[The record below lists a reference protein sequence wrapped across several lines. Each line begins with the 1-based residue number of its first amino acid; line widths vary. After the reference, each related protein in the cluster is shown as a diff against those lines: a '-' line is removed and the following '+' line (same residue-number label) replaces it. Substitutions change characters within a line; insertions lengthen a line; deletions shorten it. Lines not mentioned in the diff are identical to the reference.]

1 MRDEEDREILLGA
14 QLRDDLV
21 EECQSALINARDG
34 LIEEEQ
40 VWDGVEREREENAL
54 QFSARECAEAAV
66 DEVLRPHARKALR
79 GTCTI
84 ATCGAEP
91 DGARRD
97 ARHKEIHDGGRC
109 AHVEAEVLRD
119 VADDG
124 AAGMAPLGVDE
135 ADVSRVRHL
144 AEDGAQEG

>member
-1 MRDEEDREILLGA
+1 MRDEEDREVLLGA
-14 QLRDDLV
+14 QFRDDLV
-21 EECQSALINARDG
+21 EQCQSTLIDARDR

-40 VWDGVEREREENAL
+40 VRDGVECEREENAL
-54 QFSARECAEAAV
+54 QFSPRECAETAV
-66 DEVLRPHARKALR
+66 DEVICPHACKALR

-84 ATCGAEP
+84 GTCRAEP
-91 DGARRD
+91 DGARCD
-97 ARHKEIHDGGRC
+97 ARHKEIHDGRRC

-124 AAGMAPLGVDE
+124 ATGMASLGVDE

-144 AEDGAQEG
+144 AKDGAQEG